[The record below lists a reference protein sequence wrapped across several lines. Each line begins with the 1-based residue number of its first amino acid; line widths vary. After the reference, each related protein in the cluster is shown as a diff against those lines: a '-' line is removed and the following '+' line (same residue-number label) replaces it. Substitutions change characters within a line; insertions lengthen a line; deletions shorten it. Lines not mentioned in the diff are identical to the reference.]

1 MEYKTEREILRGGG
15 EARWYYVITVGGAVL
30 TGMSV
35 LSEWLLLPVVDVER
49 VRPGQGVQHSVGDIE
64 QH

>member
-1 MEYKTEREILRGGG
+1 MEGRLGDYM
-15 EARWYYVITVGGAVL
+15 ITVGRLSL

-35 LSEWLLLPVVDVER
+35 LSQWLLLPVVDVER
-49 VRPGQGVQHSVGDIE
+49 VRPDKGVQHSGGDIE

>member
-1 MEYKTEREILRGGG
+1 MEWRGRGG
-15 EARWYYVITVGGAVL
+15 WYYVITGGEAVL

-35 LSEWLLLPVVDVER
+35 LSQWLLLPVVDVER
-49 VRPGQGVQHSVGDIE
+49 VRPGQGVQHAGGDIE